1 MTDITSVNES
11 VLRLKQVRLR
21 VRHPS
26 LPVLLELQYDVT
38 PDSAVFQTGK
48 AFHGLLLPSVS
59 CVPAFTVLK
68 TSIQKTFFCV
78 LLSSVQP
85 LLCFRLLEGHG
96 GKKHSCHY
104 CPKHFK
110 YLKGVYNHYNNNFC
124 RVRAQRMSSEGLSA
138 QDQSHEAELEASL
151 QQQAWNKMENRDHT
165 DVIQGRAHLHDD
177 GTITHTKRKGG
188 WPKGLKRSNKRRRHC
203 WTYIKRRKLDGS
215 GSETA
220 SSPGKKHNSSTCMN
234 SAVSSSSSA
243 TSAAMSELEAQLREP
258 VVRSVRVKKLNK
270 EPVEVPE
277 HTAKP
282 QATKHADPCVAPE
295 QSPTGK
301 AKGKKL
307 SQALEDLSQAPVIDR
322 MDPVPPAKPRDSK
335 QMSPD
340 LEPPVLSPISSLAS
354 PTRLSNASAQG
365 KRKRKGKS
373 GNSGTL
379 QSKKKKAG
387 GADTMPL
394 AVKADSPAVLVPQMN
409 PANGQV
415 VFMPQGNQ
423 AEGMTAPI
431 FVLEQVTDASGAKV
445 SQYKLVQLK
454 IPTVTPRL
462 PHQVSLLQQVT
473 GAKAGDQNSSSSLAS
488 PASLS
493 IHSMEQK
500 PLPPNFLFPP
510 PAESAEQEEGK
521 SAVNTAAGNSPDGN
535 GQVTRSRKGKPR
547 KRGTAGN
554 TPAPPTI
561 NTLFKNRKSP
571 TRANANT
578 LKNMDAY
585 RYEKSTISTA
595 SSNATLPASA
605 ISSTAAVPTTS
616 STSKVPASTAPLVSA
631 NGMAVLPPG
640 AVLAV
645 LPSTPIMLQA
655 SPSPKSSATSS
666 TPQVSTN
673 ATLQMAAAEGKLLLL
688 DPRSL
693 PGLLTS
699 GTLPGPLA
707 SGSIPVTSLPTQ
719 GVSKANTKSPVK
731 TASAVPATRT
741 KSASQSGPSE
751 TLATSLEPESAKD
764 FPLPP
769 PPARPA
775 VDVPNF
781 LFDKMEMAGGETQTS
796 GGRKLEE
803 ADDEE
808 EWGNKPVS
816 GKVTGETG
824 GVKPKTLRSK
834 KKPKRGP
841 PPSSK
846 MCNSSRIKS
855 MMMMTSP
862 GVHTMVSL
870 NISSTSIPL
879 SGGEAAV
886 TTGSTAAV
894 APGDAT
900 SKDNTAVGKVS
911 TTTMEPGDPKTKE
924 ISPLGKKVATA
935 IVAPRDTTSKDV
947 TSLGKKVSTTILVPV
962 DATSKDNT
970 VHGKKVCTTILAP
983 GDATS
988 KNTTAYGEKMS
999 TTIVAPEDA
1008 TSKNNTAHGKNVS
1021 AAFVAPGDATSK
1033 DNTAHGKKVSTTIVA
1048 PGDTTSKGNAAHGKK
1063 VSTTIV
1069 APGDTTSKD
1078 TASFEKNISATIV
1091 APGDTTA
1098 VEKMDGT
1105 IRVSPARAVKSKR
1118 DNCPSKGE
1126 NAQGKTSIVLKVPV
1140 VEKRRE
1146 RHAASPRCDAGSD
1159 DDLPLSAVA
1168 AKIKD
1173 K

>member
-1 MTDITSVNES
+1 MTGITSVSES
-11 VLRLKQVRLR
+11 VLCLKQIVLK

-26 LPVLLELQYDVT
+26 LPFLLELQHDVT
-38 PDSAVFQTGK
+38 ADSAVFQTGK
-48 AFHGLLLPSVS
+48 AFYGLLLPSIS
-59 CVPAFTVLK
+59 LPCMPAFTVLK

-258 VVRSVRVKKLNK
+258 VVRSVRVKKKLNK
-270 EPVEVPE
+270 GPVEVPG

-295 QSPTGK
+295 QSQN
-301 AKGKKL
+301 KGRKL

-354 PTRLSNASAQG
+354 PTSLSNTSAHG
-365 KRKRKGKS
+365 KRKRK

-415 VFMPQGNQ
+415 VLMPQGNQ

-473 GAKAGDQNSSSSLAS
+473 GAKAGDQNSSSPLAS

-493 IHSMEQK
+493 IHNMEQK

-521 SAVNTAAGNSPDGN
+521 SAVNTAAGNSLDGN

-547 KRGTAGN
+547 KRGTAGS

-585 RYEKSTISTA
+585 RYEKSTVSTA

-605 ISSTAAVPTTS
+605 ISSTAATVPTTS

-666 TPQVSTN
+666 TPQVSTS

-707 SGSIPVTSLPTQ
+707 SGSVPVTSLPIQ
-719 GVSKANTKSPVK
+719 GVSKANSKSPMK
-731 TASAVPATRT
+731 TASAVPATQT

-751 TLATSLEPESAKD
+751 TFATSLEQESEKD

-769 PPARPA
+769 PPARST

-781 LFDKMEMAGGETQTS
+781 LFDKMEMACDETQTS
-796 GGRKLEE
+796 GGRKSEE

-808 EWGNKPVS
+808 EWGNKQVS
-816 GKVTGETG
+816 GKVMGETG
-824 GVKPKTLRSK
+824 GVKPKTIRSK

-846 MCNSSRIKS
+846 MCSSSKIKS

-870 NISSTSIPL
+870 NISSTSSPL
-879 SGGEAAV
+879 SAGEAAV

-911 TTTMEPGDPKTKE
+911 TTTMEPGDPKTKD
-924 ISPLGKKVATA
+924 ISPLGKKVSTT
-935 IVAPRDTTSKDV
+935 IVTPRDATNKDA
-947 TSLGKKVSTTILVPV
+947 TSLGKKVSTTILAPV
-962 DATSKDNT
+962 DATSKDST
-970 VHGKKVCTTILAP
+970 VHGKKVCTTTLAP

-988 KNTTAYGEKMS
+988 ENTTANGEKMS
-999 TTIVAPEDA
+999 TTVVAPEDA

-1021 AAFVAPGDATSK
+1021 TTFVASGDTTSK

-1048 PGDTTSKGNAAHGKK
+1048 PGDATSKDNAAHGKK

-1069 APGDTTSKD
+1069 APGDATSKD
-1078 TASFEKNISATIV
+1078 TASFEKNISATLV

-1126 NAQGKTSIVLKVPV
+1126 NAQGKTTIVLKVPV
-1140 VEKRRE
+1140 FEKRRE